1 MKKAQTCR
9 VGMSTL
15 VDYSYPLEHLLER
28 MKFAGFDAVAF
39 GHKTTHFPFFDLR
52 RVAEVG
58 EICERLGLFV
68 DYVHTPIDL
77 SLDLSSENKYVRT
90 STVEIC
96 KAAVDAVWK
105 LKGRAVVAHL
115 TNKEEMNESE
125 MEARIP
131 LALEAIKVLGDY
143 ATERGVIFCLEN
155 LPYPFAYHRILERV
169 LERYEGNSVY
179 LCLDTC
185 HISMGN
191 TNPFEYIERNV
202 GRIKTTHLSDNFGDR
217 DLHLV
222 PYTGTFDFDRLAK
235 LLGENGYD
243 GNVMLENSRE
253 AALKRFQTLQ
263 HVHREPKVLEIDDYL
278 MKSFLA
284 AKRFQLGIL
293 EARHMKAQGA

>member
-1 MKKAQTCR
+1 
-9 VGMSTL
+9 MSTL
-15 VDYSYPLEHLLER
+15 VDYTYPLEHLLER

-39 GHKTTHFPFFDLR
+39 GHKTTHFPFFDQR

-58 EICERLGLFV
+58 EICGRLGLFV
-68 DYVHTPIDL
+68 DYIHTPIDL
-77 SLDLSSENKYVRT
+77 SLDLSSENEHVRN
-90 STVEIC
+90 STIEIC
-96 KAAVDAVWK
+96 KAAVDAVK
-105 LKGRAVVAHL
+105 ELQGRAITVHL
-115 TNKEEMNESE
+115 TNKEEMSDDEIG
-125 MEARIP
+125 ARVP
-131 LALEAIKVLGDY
+131 LAAEAIKVLGDY
-143 ATERGVIFCLEN
+143 SAKRGVLLCLEN
-155 LPYPFAYHRILERV
+155 LPFNFAYHRILERV
-169 LERYEGNSVY
+169 LESYKGNSVY
-179 LCLDTC
+179 LCLDSC

-191 TNPFEYIERNV
+191 PDPFEYIERNV
-202 GRIKTTHLSDNFGDR
+202 HRIRTTHLSDNFGDR